1 MVTTNFHTHTVYCD
15 GKDTPEEMVL
25 AAIGKGFTILGF
37 SGHSYFTRHEGVS
50 MSVENELVY
59 NQKIEELKKKYAGK
73 IQIFR
78 GIELDYFSDAPTIPY
93 DYAIGSVHCILKD
106 GRYCD
111 IDYSAEVSKQ
121 VVDTVYGGDFDGFA
135 EDYFETVSR
144 VLEKTN
150 ADIIGHIDLVSKYS
164 ETNGYGQSERFLAA
178 AERCVEKLIPYGKPF
193 EINTGAM
200 SRGARSIPYPTKE
213 ILTMIYQKGGKIMI
227 NSDCHN
233 KDYLNHGFDM
243 AVQLA
248 KDCGFTEHAVL
259 TENGIEYF
267 PL

>member
-25 AAIGKGFTILGF
+25 AAIGKGFTALGF
-37 SGHSYFTRHEGVS
+37 SGHSYYKLEADVS
-50 MSVENELVY
+50 MPIEREVAY
-59 NQKIEELKKKYAGK
+59 NREIEELKKKYADK

-78 GIELDYFSDAPTIPY
+78 GIELDYFSGVSNITY
-93 DYAIGSVHCILKD
+93 DYIIGSVHRVFKD
-106 GRYCD
+106 GVHCSV
-111 IDYSAEVSKQ
+111 DYSAEVSKQ

-135 EDYFETVSR
+135 EDYFEVVSH
-144 VLEKTN
+144 VVEKTN
-150 ADIIGHIDLVSKYS
+150 ADIIGHIDLISKYS
-164 ETNGYGQSERFLAA
+164 ETNGYGQSPRFLAA
-178 AERCVEKLIPYGKPF
+178 AERAVEKLVSYGKPF

-227 NSDCHN
+227 SSDCHN
-233 KDYLNHGFDM
+233 KDYLDHGFDM

-259 TENGIEYF
+259 TENGMEYF